1 MPSIPPTSNTP
12 VSLEGVYYVESPGR
26 PLGHI
31 AIRPK
36 FREQD
41 VEWDDTSTGISM
53 RLDPTSH
60 HWEQLKSQAPNS
72 HLEKIAFVYSKQKK
86 QITLRYL
93 TLELYNEKLKSKVAG
108 KPSFSSTEELQ
119 KYYLSTDFYRTE

>member
-1 MPSIPPTSNTP
+1 MSSIPPTSNTP
-12 VSLEGVYYVESPGR
+12 VSLEGVYYVESPDR
-26 PLGHI
+26 RLGHI

-41 VEWDDTSTGISM
+41 VEWDDTSTGMSM
-53 RLDPTSH
+53 CLDPTSH

-72 HLEKIAFVYSKQKK
+72 RLEKIALVYNKQKK

-93 TLELYNEKLKSKVAG
+93 TLELYNEKLKSNVASS
-108 KPSFSSTEELQ
+108 PSFSSTEELQ